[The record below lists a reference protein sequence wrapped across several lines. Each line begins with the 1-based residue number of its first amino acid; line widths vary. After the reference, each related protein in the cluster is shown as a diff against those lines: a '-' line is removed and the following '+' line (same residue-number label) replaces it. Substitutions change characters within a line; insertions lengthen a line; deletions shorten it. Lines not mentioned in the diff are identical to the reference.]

1 MIASGVLCLVVVGSM
16 GNIELAEAAAKNL
29 IELESQHSRYWVLLS
44 NIYSSA
50 SRWRDAASVRAA
62 MKDGGVEKSPDYS
75 WIEVGGSELH
85 RFLDADK
92 FHKECDDIYLTL
104 DGLTEQLKD
113 EGYVPVVESSLATLQ
128 LEFRAEDSLFSIK
141 MEIESML
148 SLLQLI
154 L

>member
-1 MIASGVLCLVVVGSM
+1 
-16 GNIELAEAAAKNL
+16 
-29 IELESQHSRYWVLLS
+29 
-44 NIYSSA
+44 
-50 SRWRDAASVRAA
+50 

-113 EGYVPVVESSLATLQ
+113 EGYVPLFES
-128 LEFRAEDSLFSIK
+128 
-141 MEIESML
+141 
-148 SLLQLI
+148 
-154 L
+154 